1 VGIDLYRLLVELVR
15 KEIRYA
21 LGERVHGNT
30 RGPQD
35 KIRLDVMIDRFAV
48 RCASRVYDVIL
59 MYGFDSGISG
69 IDEGEGVSIR
79 VLTGHL

>member
-21 LGERVHGNT
+21 LGERIHGNS

-35 KIRLDVMIDRFAV
+35 KIRRDVMIDKLAV
-48 RCASRVYDVIL
+48 RCTSRVYDVVL
-59 MYGFDSGISG
+59 VYGFDSGISG
-69 IDEGEGVSIR
+69 IDGGEGVSIS